1 MDEKDY
7 EAGLAIVR
15 NNYRMRSGLKQ
26 RQYDYYINR
35 VSPAEGQEQAFN
47 AIQTVTDRIMRGQAT
62 NGLLLV
68 GAVGCGKTFMV
79 SSVANNIIDTIE
91 IEEHEVENAT
101 EQSAASGY
109 GFWIGVHKSP
119 VQFISVTDLMNQLK
133 ASFSDPES
141 GIQHMI
147 MKRLQSVEL
156 LILDDM
162 GAEKTSDWV
171 CSTLFEIIDY
181 RYNEF
186 LPLLVTT
193 NCIPEELKKQIGAR
207 NYDRLREMCA
217 LVPVT
222 AKSQRPT
229 AAVT

>member
-1 MDEKDY
+1 MDELDY
-7 EAGLAIVR
+7 EEGLAIVR

-47 AIQTVTDRIMRGQAT
+47 AIQTVSDRILSGQAT

-91 IEEHEVENAT
+91 VEKYEVENAT
-101 EQSAASGY
+101 EQSAVSGY
-109 GFWIGVHKSP
+109 GFWIVTHESP
-119 VQFISVTDLMNQLK
+119 VQFISVTDLLNQLK
-133 ASFSDPES
+133 ACFSDPDA
-141 GIQHMI
+141 GVQHMI
-147 MKRLQSVEL
+147 MNRLQRVDL

-181 RYNEF
+181 RYNEN
-186 LPLLVTT
+186 LPMLVTT

-222 AKSQRPT
+222 AKSQRQT
-229 AAVT
+229 AAII